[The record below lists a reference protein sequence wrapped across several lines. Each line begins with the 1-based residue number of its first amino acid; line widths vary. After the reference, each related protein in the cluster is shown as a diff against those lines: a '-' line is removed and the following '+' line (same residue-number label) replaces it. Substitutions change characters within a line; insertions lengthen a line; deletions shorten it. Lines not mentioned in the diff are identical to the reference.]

1 MPITRTAVTGL
12 AIAAFTLA
20 GAGAASAQPSSSPAA
35 PPSGSVTI
43 TLNPDQVSFL
53 CDKRLPKVESRT
65 TKLINRING
74 DANTKGSVA
83 WLKAKAKTESDA
95 GRTASAQ
102 LLNERADRRAGRIDE
117 LNKVKGWAADFRSK
131 YCGGAK

>member
-1 MPITRTAVTGL
+1 VVL
-12 AIAAFTLA
+12 ANAASNVREVLNTLA
-20 GAGAASAQPSSSPAA
+20 GAGTATAQPVSTPSA

-43 TLNPDQVSFL
+43 TLSPDQVSFL
-53 CDKRLPKVESRT
+53 CNQRLPKVESRT
-65 TKLINRING
+65 TKLIDRING

-83 WLKAKAKTESDA
+83 WLKERAKKESDA

-102 LLNERADRRAGRIDE
+102 LLTERADRRAGRIDQ
-117 LNKVKGWAADFRSK
+117 LNKVKGWASDFRSK